1 MTKLLLTLCAMAL
14 ASVSVFAQTGTLKGT
29 INTSDNKAAAYVN
42 VYLKGTNKGT
52 STDKNGN
59 YTLRNLSPGDYVL
72 VASYV
77 GLKKKE
83 LEVSV
88 SPNEITQIPVL
99 LLEIDSEELNEV
111 VIQGD
116 RATNKFAE
124 PESEFVAKMPLENIE
139 NPQVYNTIDS
149 RLLKEQVITNFN
161 DALKNAP
168 GITRV
173 WESTGRGG
181 DGAGYYSM
189 RGFTVQPTMMNGLP
203 ALTNGA
209 LDPVNMEKIEV
220 IKGPS
225 GTLFGSSLIS
235 YGGLINVVTKRPY
248 EEFGG
253 EINYITGSYGLNRI
267 TADINTPLNDDKSV
281 LLRVNTAYH
290 TENSFQDAGYKKS
303 FYIAPSLTYK
313 ANDKLTFLINA
324 EILNAEAANA
334 PMIFLT
340 RSEPLRLHSIDDF
353 KALGY
358 NNERS
363 FTSND
368 LTMKTPSFSL
378 QGQAIYKISEKWTS
392 QTAVSSSSAKSQG
405 YYSYLISLDATDT
418 TNADLMTLGLGGEF
432 FSRKISRQNSTTL
445 GTDIQQNFIGDFEI
459 GSLRNRLVAGV
470 DFFHRELIN
479 NSTGYLQNGTIYF
492 GTESVAEVNETLYGI
507 TNPRFY
513 RTNYDDGI
521 LSQPGAN
528 AALAGSGVS
537 NSQTQQQV
545 LSAYV
550 SDVLNITPNLTAM
563 ASLRVDRFMDKDDS
577 DNDQTTLS
585 PKFGL
590 VYQLIPNQLS
600 VFGNYMDGFK
610 NTTPKV
616 QGDQTIE
623 NFDPEHANQWEV
635 GAKINMFNERLSATV
650 SYYDIQVSDII
661 RTDPER
667 ANFSIQDGESYSEGI
682 EVSIIANP
690 IQGLNI
696 VTGYSYNEAE
706 TKNTSPQTDG
716 RRSPDAGPKS
726 LFNFWASYSLNQGS
740 LQGLGAG
747 VGANYASEYA
757 TTNTLVTGK
766 FTLPSYTIFN
776 ASLFYNTDKY
786 RLALKLDNLT
796 NEEYYTGWTTI
807 SPQKTRS
814 LSASFAYRF

>member
-29 INTSDNKAAAYVN
+29 INTSDNKAAAFVN

-52 STDKNGN
+52 STDKGGN
-59 YTLRNLSPGDYVL
+59 YTLRNVNPGDYVL
-72 VASYV
+72 VASYI

-83 LEVSV
+83 IEVSV
-88 SPNEITQIPVL
+88 SPNEITQIPVIM
-99 LLEIDSEELNEV
+99 LEVDSEELNEV
-111 VIQGD
+111 IIQGD
-116 RATNKFAE
+116 RTTNKFAE

-168 GITRV
+168 GITRL

-189 RGFTVQPTMMNGLP
+189 RGFSVQPTMMNGLP

-267 TADINTPLNDDKSV
+267 TADINTPLNEDKSV
-281 LLRVNTAYH
+281 LFRVNTAYH
-290 TENSFQDAGYKKS
+290 SENSFQDAGFKKS

-313 ANDKLTFLINA
+313 ANDKLTFLVNA

-340 RSEPLRLHSIDDF
+340 RTEPLRMHNMDDF

-358 NNERS
+358 DNERS
-363 FTSND
+363 YTGND
-368 LTMKTPSFSL
+368 LTMRTPTFSL
-378 QGQAIYKISEKWTS
+378 QGQAIYKISENWTS
-392 QTAVSSSSAKSQG
+392 QTAVSSSSAKSDG
-405 YYSYLISLDATDT
+405 YYSYLGSVPSDEDAIQGLD
-418 TNADLMTLGLGGEF
+418 GEF
-432 FSRKISRQNSTTL
+432 FIRQISRQNSTTL

-459 GSLRNRLVAGV
+459 GSLRNRLVAGI
-470 DFFHRELIN
+470 DFLSRRVTN
-479 NSTGYLQNGTIYF
+479 NSTGYAANGIVYF
-492 GTESVAEVNETLYGI
+492 GPESVATINQYIYGI
-507 TNPRFY
+507 ADPDEYITDFDN
-513 RTNYDDGI
+513 GI
-521 LSQPGAN
+521 LSQPGAD
-528 AALAGSGVS
+528 AVLANSAIS
-537 NSQTQQQV
+537 NNQTEQQV

-577 DNDQTTLS
+577 DNDQTALS

-600 VFGNYMDGFK
+600 VFGNYMDGFQ
-610 NTTPKV
+610 NTTPRI

-635 GAKINMFNERLSATV
+635 GAKVNMFNERLSATI
-650 SYYDIQVSDII
+650 SYYDIQVSDIV
-661 RTDPER
+661 RTDLDRSTAE
-667 ANFSIQDGESYSEGI
+667 ANFYIQDGETFSKGI

-706 TKNTSPQTDG
+706 TKNTTPNTDG
-716 RRSPDAGPKS
+716 RRSTNAGPES
-726 LFNFWASYSLNQGS
+726 LFNFWASYSLTQGS

-747 VGANYASEYA
+747 IGANYASEFA

-766 FTLPSYTIFN
+766 FTLPSYTVFN

-796 NEEYYTGWTTI
+796 DEEYYTGWSTI
-807 SPQKTRS
+807 SPQRPRS